1 MNVVFISTTSICSC
15 FGELLFAV
23 FDSFCSVLAFLS
35 QILNACICKKPNGT
49 SAREWP
55 RTTTFRCAATATS
68 YNYNKIFKNRRN
80 LGTYP
85 DIHSSR
91 VEFVYLIKAIQHYRK
106 QDTGPK
112 QFEFK
117 FTNIRWRD
125 SSHGYV
131 RSPYMN
137 QFPVADYVSFLLFS
151 GSFLMSLQMKF
162 TPSQYHATHGG
173 CRHHKLHG
181 PPADSPRREWPWM
194 VRISY
199 DILTSRDLKLMNWR
213 VMNWRF

>member
-1 MNVVFISTTSICSC
+1 M
-15 FGELLFAV
+15 
-23 FDSFCSVLAFLS
+23 
-35 QILNACICKKPNGT
+35 T

-68 YNYNKIFKNRRN
+68 YNYNKIFRNRRN

-151 GSFLMSLQMKF
+151 HVSILLADNGHEWLGYPMIISLRVGILNWWTDVSWTDDF
-162 TPSQYHATHGG
+162 RG
-173 CRHHKLHG
+173 
-181 PPADSPRREWPWM
+181 
-194 VRISY
+194 RIRYGFSWG
-199 DILTSRDLKLMNWR
+199 L
-213 VMNWRF
+213 VMLVC